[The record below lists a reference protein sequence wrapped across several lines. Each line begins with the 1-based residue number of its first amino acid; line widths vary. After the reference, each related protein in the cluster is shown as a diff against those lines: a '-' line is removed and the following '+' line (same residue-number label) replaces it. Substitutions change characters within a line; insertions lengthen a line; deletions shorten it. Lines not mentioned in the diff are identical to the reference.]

1 MAPGQ
6 ALSAVMQGEM
16 GVVGGLSAACRLAE
30 RRPDAG
36 PLARAV
42 MRVRQSGDSHSVE
55 KERLKREKKWPE
67 GRSEGRAE
75 SRGEKA
81 WATRSIVSWPSV
93 QLPLPTGDAE
103 AGSTITRGQPHIV
116 FAHDDYM
123 FTCL

>member
-42 MRVRQSGDSHSVE
+42 MRVRQSGDSHFVE
-55 KERLKREKKWPE
+55 KERLKRERRNGP
-67 GRSEGRAE
+67 RADQRADQRAE
-75 SRGEKA
+75 QKVVAKR
-81 WATRSIVSWPSV
+81 
-93 QLPLPTGDAE
+93 
-103 AGSTITRGQPHIV
+103 RGQRE
-116 FAHDDYM
+116 A
-123 FTCL
+123 